1 MGVECMSTKIIK
13 AWINGAIQEIEV
25 EDIVSP
31 EQPLSIEDRLLAIEQ
46 THSPEIVRTV
56 TLLADAWEGTDCRY
70 SQVVTIDGVTK
81 YSKIDLQPDA
91 EQLSIFYEKDVAF
104 LAENEDGIVTI
115 VCIGQKPVNDY
126 VIQATMT
133 EVIVNE

>member
-1 MGVECMSTKIIK
+1 MATKIIK
-13 AWINGAIQEIEV
+13 AWINGAIQNIEV
-25 EDIVSP
+25 EDIISP
-31 EQPLSIEDRLLAIEQ
+31 EQEPSIEDRLLAIEQ
-46 THSPEIVRTV
+46 THSPEIVRSV
-56 TLLADAWEGTDCRY
+56 TLLADAWEGASSPY

-104 LAENEDGIVTI
+104 LAENENGVVTI
-115 VCIGQKPVNDY
+115 LCIGQKPANDY
-126 VIQATMT
+126 TLQVTMT

>member
-1 MGVECMSTKIIK
+1 MATKIIV
-13 AWINGAIQEIEV
+13 AWIDGAVQNIEV
-25 EDIVSP
+25 EDTISF
-31 EQPLSIEDRLLAIEQ
+31 EQELSIEDRLTAIEQ
-46 THSPEIVRTV
+46 THSPEIVRSV
-56 TLLADAWEGTDCRY
+56 TLLADAWEGTASPY

-104 LAENEDGIVTI
+104 IAENENGVVT
-115 VCIGQKPVNDY
+115 VLCIGQKPMNDY
-126 VIQATMT
+126 VVQATMT

>member
-1 MGVECMSTKIIK
+1 MATKIIK
-13 AWINGAIQEIEV
+13 AWIDGAIQEIEV
-25 EDIVSP
+25 EDIISP

-56 TLLADAWEGTDCRY
+56 TLLADAWEGEASPY
-70 SQVVTIDGVTK
+70 SQVVTIDGVTQ
-81 YSKIDLQPDA
+81 YSKIDIQPDA

-104 LAENEDGIVTI
+104 LAENEDGVVT
-115 VCIGQKPVNDY
+115 VLCIGQKPTNDY
-126 VIQATMT
+126 TVQVTMT

>member
-1 MGVECMSTKIIK
+1 MATKIIK
-13 AWINGAIQEIEV
+13 AWIDGAVREIEV

-31 EQPLSIEDRLLAIEQ
+31 EQPLSIEDRLLAIER

-56 TLLADAWEGTDCRY
+56 TLLADAWEGTDRRY

>member
-1 MGVECMSTKIIK
+1 MATKIIK
-13 AWINGAIQEIEV
+13 AWIDGAVREIEV

-31 EQPLSIEDRLLAIEQ
+31 AQPLSIEDRLLAIEQ
-46 THSPEIVRTV
+46 THSPEIVRSV
-56 TLLADAWEGTDCRY
+56 TLLADAWEGTDRRY
-70 SQVVTIDGVTK
+70 SQIVTIDGVTK

-104 LAENEDGIVTI
+104 LAENEDGVVTI

>member
-1 MGVECMSTKIIK
+1 MATKIIK
-13 AWINGAIQEIEV
+13 AWIDGSIQNIEV
-25 EDIVSP
+25 EDIISDP
-31 EQPLSIEDRLLAIEQ
+31 QEPSIEDRLLAIEQ

-56 TLLADAWEGTDCRY
+56 TLLADAWEGTASPY

-104 LAENEDGIVTI
+104 IAENENGVVT
-115 VCIGQKPVNDY
+115 VLCIGQKPMNDY
-126 VIQATMT
+126 VVQATMT

>member
-1 MGVECMSTKIIK
+1 MATKIIR
-13 AWINGAIQEIEV
+13 AWIDGSVQEIEV
-25 EDIVSP
+25 EDIISGVQEP
-31 EQPLSIEDRLLAIEQ
+31 SIEDRLAAIEQ

-56 TLLADAWEGTDCRY
+56 TLLADAWEGEASPY

-91 EQLSIFYEKDVAF
+91 EQLSVFYEKDVTF
-104 LAENEDGIVTI
+104 LAENENGVVTI
-115 VCIGQKPVNDY
+115 VCIGQKPTNDY
-126 VIQATMT
+126 TIQATMT